1 MIVTTTISLVIFT
14 TLVFGTFMA
23 LLGKLIVPTPT
34 TGTDE
39 HAMEFEDDVN
49 KSHHHLIEHPNE
61 MREDVNESMST
72 KLL

>member
-23 LLGKLIVPTPT
+23 LLGKIVVPSPS

-39 HAMEFEDDVN
+39 HAMDFDNDAD

-61 MREDVNESMST
+61 MHDDVNESMST
-72 KLL
+72 RLL